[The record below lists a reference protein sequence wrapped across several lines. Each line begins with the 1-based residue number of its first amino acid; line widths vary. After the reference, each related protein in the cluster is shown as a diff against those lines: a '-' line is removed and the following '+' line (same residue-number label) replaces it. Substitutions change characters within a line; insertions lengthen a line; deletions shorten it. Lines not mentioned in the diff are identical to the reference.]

1 MKNPIKANKR
11 SSTILRKIE
20 FNELR
25 NIFKKCFFSQEIS
38 LKDWE
43 KLEAKKKMN
52 PSDRSQFSNGQR
64 AS

>member
-1 MKNPIKANKR
+1 MKNPIKANKC
-11 SSTILRKIE
+11 SSTILRKVE

-25 NIFKKCFFSQEIS
+25 KVFKKCFCSQEIS

-52 PSDRSQFSNGQR
+52 PSDRSHSSDDQR
-64 AS
+64 AP